1 MRRVKIV
8 LALGCAL
15 LCGCKT
21 VRVYPLAGPQGDL
34 TALFEPLIAC
44 AGAGQLEHRL
54 KSDALHVQVKPGIWA
69 QFTPRRSA
77 YTLVL
82 VVDDGS
88 SGGDRE
94 GNIDAAK
101 RKSEAL
107 FACAR
112 GAEPPAAAE
121 PMVPAAGE

>member
-1 MRRVKIV
+1 M
-8 LALGCAL
+8 
-15 LCGCKT
+15 
-21 VRVYPLAGPQGDL
+21 
-34 TALFEPLIAC
+34 
-44 AGAGQLEHRL
+44 
-54 KSDALHVQVKPGIWA
+54 QVKPGIWA

-82 VVDDGS
+82 VVDDGAG
-88 SGGDRE
+88 GGDRE

-112 GAEPPAAAE
+112 EPA
-121 PMVPAAGE
+121 VPAAVPAENPTVVPAEVPVAE